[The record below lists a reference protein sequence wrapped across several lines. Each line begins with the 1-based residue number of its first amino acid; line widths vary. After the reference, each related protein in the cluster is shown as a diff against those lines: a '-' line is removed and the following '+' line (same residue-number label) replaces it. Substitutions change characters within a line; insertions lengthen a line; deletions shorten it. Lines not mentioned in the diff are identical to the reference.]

1 MVSVCKNVGER
12 STAKNYRLVS
22 HRSVVSKIF
31 DKLINNR
38 LVDDLEKCGLF
49 SDFQYVFRSSHRL
62 LWVSINQPY
71 GFARNTVIMSGLVL
85 SVATWKC

>member
-1 MVSVCKNVGER
+1 MLGKGLQLKTTVL
-12 STAKNYRLVS
+12 LVIVLW
-22 HRSVVSKIF
+22 SVVSKIF

-62 LWVSINQPY
+62 LWVSINLPY
-71 GFARNTVIMSGLVL
+71 GFARNTVVMSELVM

>member
-1 MVSVCKNVGER
+1 MLGKGLQLKTTVL
-12 STAKNYRLVS
+12 LVIILW
-22 HRSVVSKIF
+22 SVVSKVF

-71 GFARNTVIMSGLVL
+71 GFAQNTVIMSGLVL

>member
-1 MVSVCKNVGER
+1 MLGKGLQLKTTVL
-12 STAKNYRLVS
+12 LVIILW
-22 HRSVVSKIF
+22 SVVSKVF

-62 LWVSINQPY
+62 LWVSINLPY

>member
-1 MVSVCKNVGER
+1 MLGKGLQLKTTVL
-12 STAKNYRLVS
+12 LVIILW
-22 HRSVVSKIF
+22 SVVSKVF

>member
-1 MVSVCKNVGER
+1 MLGKGLQLKTTVL
-12 STAKNYRLVS
+12 LVIILW
-22 HRSVVSKIF
+22 SVVSKVF

-85 SVATWKC
+85 SVVTWKC

>member
-1 MVSVCKNVGER
+1 MLGKGLQLKTTVL
-12 STAKNYRLVS
+12 LVIILW
-22 HRSVVSKIF
+22 SVVSKVF

-71 GFARNTVIMSGLVL
+71 GFARNTVIMSELVL

>member
-1 MVSVCKNVGER
+1 MLGKGLQLKTTVL
-12 STAKNYRLVS
+12 LVIILW
-22 HRSVVSKIF
+22 SVVSKVF

-71 GFARNTVIMSGLVL
+71 GFARNTVIMPGLVL